1 MVDDFGT
8 VPRYRHNS
16 DKVDERFTIPS
27 IIEKRGLTFLSSL
40 ERSLEE
46 IDSLIIR
53 VFTFGAFGHFSIGT
67 LKKTTITTEKL
78 GKLVTS
84 QPGEIRT
91 SVDNGRVISP
101 YILEIPS
108 ASCNY
113 LMTQKL
119 TTTTKLQLRSTG
131 PITMLGFFLAATL
144 PNIPSISKPVV
155 EYKPGPSCRACWA
168 GGGSGC
174 CKGLDHPLNVHTEPW
189 MTMQSSSHDDVG
201 LEVLIQRRH

>member
-1 MVDDFGT
+1 MIDDLGT
-8 VPRYRHNS
+8 VPRYRHDS

-40 ERSLEE
+40 ERSFEE

-84 QPGEIRT
+84 QPGKIRT

-113 LMTQKL
+113 LMTQKTHHYYK
-119 TTTTKLQLRSTG
+119 TTTQVNRSNYHAGVLSRCYSSQYTKH
-131 PITMLGFFLAATL
+131 IKA
-144 PNIPSISKPVV
+144 
-155 EYKPGPSCRACWA
+155 
-168 GGGSGC
+168 GSG
-174 CKGLDHPLNVHTEPW
+174 V
-189 MTMQSSSHDDVG
+189 
-201 LEVLIQRRH
+201 